1 MKRSPNGR
9 VSAGQQRVSAGQR
22 GSSLVNA
29 GASCSLP
36 LAARSGWIVG
46 DTSAH
51 RAGSSHSLLSDKEQR
66 RHDNFAL
73 QFQDA
78 EFEEITIA
86 DLPDHLSAVV
96 GEGGTLG
103 GGKVRAKV
111 SSEER
116 GYDDQ
121 ERMPLRGSI
130 MSFGPQG
137 VKIPAKIADKIE
149 KRRIEEENG
158 LLGRLARD
166 FVGSSFLYRSF
177 LLYLVLAL
185 ALAVSVCILY
195 PYIQLF
201 IKHIYRVN

>member
-9 VSAGQQRVSAGQR
+9 VSTGQR
-22 GSSLVNA
+22 GSSLGNA

-36 LAARSGWIVG
+36 MAARSGWIVG

>member
-1 MKRSPNGR
+1 M
-9 VSAGQQRVSAGQR
+9 
-22 GSSLVNA
+22 
-29 GASCSLP
+29 
-36 LAARSGWIVG
+36 AARSGWIVG
-46 DTSAH
+46 DTSAN
-51 RAGSSHSLLSDKEQR
+51 RAGSSHSHSHDNERR

-86 DLPDHLSAVV
+86 DLPDHLSAGVA
-96 GEGGTLG
+96 EG

-111 SSEER
+111 SSEQR

-166 FVGSSFLYRSF
+166 FVGSSSLYRSF
-177 LLYLVLAL
+177 ILYLVLAL
-185 ALAVSVCILY
+185 ALCVCVSVLCTNGWMDATETL
-195 PYIQLF
+195 
-201 IKHIYRVN
+201 